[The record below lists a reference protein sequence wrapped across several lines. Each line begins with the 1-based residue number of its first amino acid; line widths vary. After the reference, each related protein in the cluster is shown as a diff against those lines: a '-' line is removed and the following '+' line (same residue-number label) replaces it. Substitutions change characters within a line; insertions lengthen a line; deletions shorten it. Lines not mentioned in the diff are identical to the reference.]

1 MVDLFKHSL
10 QVSEFSHSVESGS
23 LDAVNVVVIHVT
35 VKIICWVV
43 NFTCYIFKVWVMSV
57 LDNLFTCIA
66 SVSDKKCWDT
76 LAKRCFFPSRA
87 PLVPLKAVYRGLFT
101 ESCTPTLRGQ
111 GDPKVSQPF

>member
-1 MVDLFKHSL
+1 MVDLFKHNL

-57 LDNLFTCIA
+57 LDNLFICIA
-66 SVSDKKCWDT
+66 C
-76 LAKRCFFPSRA
+76 LYF
-87 PLVPLKAVYRGLFT
+87 
-101 ESCTPTLRGQ
+101 
-111 GDPKVSQPF
+111 

>member
-1 MVDLFKHSL
+1 MVDLFKHNL

-23 LDAVNVVVIHVT
+23 LDAVNVVVIHAT

-66 SVSDKKCWDT
+66 Y
-76 LAKRCFFPSRA
+76 LYF
-87 PLVPLKAVYRGLFT
+87 
-101 ESCTPTLRGQ
+101 
-111 GDPKVSQPF
+111 

>member
-10 QVSEFSHSVESGS
+10 QVSEFSHPVESGS

-43 NFTCYIFKVWVMSV
+43 NLTCDIFTVWVMSD

-66 SVSDKKCWDT
+66 C
-76 LAKRCFFPSRA
+76 LYF
-87 PLVPLKAVYRGLFT
+87 
-101 ESCTPTLRGQ
+101 
-111 GDPKVSQPF
+111 

>member
-1 MVDLFKHSL
+1 MVDLFKHNL

-57 LDNLFTCIA
+57 LDNLFSCIA
-66 SVSDKKCWDT
+66 C
-76 LAKRCFFPSRA
+76 LYF
-87 PLVPLKAVYRGLFT
+87 
-101 ESCTPTLRGQ
+101 
-111 GDPKVSQPF
+111 

>member
-1 MVDLFKHSL
+1 MVDLRVDLFKHSL

-43 NFTCYIFKVWVMSV
+43 NFTCGVFKVWVMSD

-66 SVSDKKCWDT
+66 CLW
-76 LAKRCFFPSRA
+76 F
-87 PLVPLKAVYRGLFT
+87 
-101 ESCTPTLRGQ
+101 
-111 GDPKVSQPF
+111 

>member
-1 MVDLFKHSL
+1 MVDLFKHNL
-10 QVSEFSHSVESGS
+10 QVSEFPHSVESGS

-66 SVSDKKCWDT
+66 C
-76 LAKRCFFPSRA
+76 LYF
-87 PLVPLKAVYRGLFT
+87 
-101 ESCTPTLRGQ
+101 
-111 GDPKVSQPF
+111 